1 MISTNFILSS
11 VVDSVKG
18 KVSFCLVSVWKKRYT
33 FLWRK
38 NDGNGDTE
46 MAGLGTIINMAAIIL
61 GGLIGL
67 LGGKLKVANMLP
79 AIVVAVV
86 CAFIPGLS

>member
-38 NDGNGDTE
+38 MTE
-46 MAGLGTIINMAAIIL
+46 MEIL
-61 GGLIGL
+61 KWQDLER
-67 LGGKLKVANMLP
+67 
-79 AIVVAVV
+79 
-86 CAFIPGLS
+86 S